1 LITAQVE
8 VMDQP
13 QLAGKPI
20 AVTQFNKGGFVA
32 VSYEARAACVRCG
45 DGVGAGGR
53 AALQHLKDMQAVS
66 EEEARRRYV
75 CCMALALCIGSALC
89 SVQMYGRREAALRA

>member
-1 LITAQVE
+1 VVPLFAHINAAAQVE

-13 QLAGKPI
+13 HLAGKPI

-32 VSYEARAACVRCG
+32 VSYEARAAGVRCG

-53 AALQHLKDMQAVS
+53 AVLQHLKDMGAVS
-66 EEEARRRYV
+66 EEEARRR
-75 CCMALALCIGSALC
+75 CAAAGLLCWAFLLG
-89 SVQMYGRREAALRA
+89 